1 MFLTSDTCGYGDEN
15 MCGEMHSL
23 LRSAAK
29 EQKNDGLV
37 FIVVFQIML

>member
-1 MFLTSDTCGYGDEN
+1 

-23 LRSAAK
+23 LCNAAK

-37 FIVVFQIML
+37 FLVLFQIML